1 MNPQP
6 AELPLELVGKYD
18 RPGPRYTSYPTAPVW
33 SEDFGPQEYG
43 EALKAADRRAAD
55 DLAIYIHLPF
65 CEKRC
70 LFCGCNVVI
79 TRREDIVEDYLARL
93 FREIER
99 TAARLPHRRRAA
111 ALHLGGG
118 TPTHLDCGQLERLYA
133 ELARHFEIDPQGE
146 IAVEVHPPIT
156 TRKQL
161 ETLRALGFRRISF
174 GVQDLDWEVQ
184 QVIERDQTVEQTE
197 RLLQWSRE
205 LGFSGI
211 NFDLIYG
218 LPAQT
223 PETWKFTLDEV
234 LRMRPDRLAIY
245 SYAHVPWIKPH
256 QKRLPADRL
265 PDPVV
270 KIGLFREA
278 RRRLIAGGYRE
289 IGMDHFALPEDDLS
303 KAAEEGRLY
312 RNFMGYTVRPAADF
326 LGFGVSAISEVEH
339 TYTQNS
345 SKLNRWNEA
354 IDTGR
359 LATERGFRLS
369 PEDRLRKRIIESLM
383 CNLRIDLKEIE
394 ALAGQPFRERF
405 PHQWEALEEFEK
417 DGLVERGTRELT
429 VTPLGRTLV
438 RNVAMLFDAYLE
450 PRSEKPIFSRT
461 V

>member
-33 SEDFGPQEYG
+33 SGDFGPEEYG
-43 EALKAADRRAAD
+43 QALDAADRRPED
-55 DLAIYIHLPF
+55 ELALYVHLPF
-65 CEKRC
+65 CERRC

-79 TRREDIVEDYLARL
+79 TRREDIVEEYLARL
-93 FREIER
+93 FTEIER

-118 TPTHLDCGQLERLYA
+118 TPTHLDCSQLERLHR
-133 ELARHFEIDPQGE
+133 EISRRFEVDPEGE
-146 IAVEVHPPIT
+146 IAIEVHPPIT
-156 TRKQL
+156 THAQL
-161 ETLRALGFRRISF
+161 ETLRRLGFRRISF

-197 RLLQWSRE
+197 RLLEWSRE
-205 LGFSGI
+205 LGFSGV

-223 PETWKFTLDEV
+223 PETWEFTLNEV

-256 QKRLPADRL
+256 QKRLPADRI
-265 PDPVV
+265 PGPVV

-278 RRRLIAGGYRE
+278 RRRLLEGGYRE
-289 IGMDHFALPEDDLS
+289 IGMDHFAIPEDDLS
-303 KAAEEGRLY
+303 RAAEEGRLY

-326 LGFGVSAISEVEH
+326 LGFGVSAISEVEN
-339 TYTQNS
+339 TYAQNS
-345 SKLNRWNEA
+345 SKLNRWNDA
-354 IDTGR
+354 IDAGR
-359 LATERGFRLS
+359 LATERGFQLS
-369 PEDRLRKRIIESLM
+369 GEDRLRKRIIDSLM
-383 CNLRIDLKEIE
+383 CNLRLDLAGIE
-394 ALAGQPFRERF
+394 RLSGKPFQESFPRQWKALAG
-405 PHQWEALEEFEK
+405 FEQ
-417 DGLVERGTRELT
+417 DGLVERGSRMLV

-438 RNVAMLFDAYLE
+438 RNIAMLFDAYLE
-450 PRSEKPIFSRT
+450 PHSEKPIFSRT